1 MNALQQVTAREGRP
15 ILICSKGDTDAA
27 RFSNALLEIPPAVDC
42 LQVRCL
48 QLQ

>member
-15 ILICSKGDTDAA
+15 ILICSKGDPEPA

-42 LQVRCL
+42 LQVTRG
-48 QLQ
+48 QLW